1 MNEVVNV
8 KFAGLGGQGIL
19 TCTDI
24 LGRLVFDMGCDVK
37 KAEVHG
43 MSQRGGAIT
52 SDLRFGPRVLSP
64 MIPTGAADYLVVLS
78 EDQIEVNIHQLR
90 EGGIL
95 VKPSD
100 FDVEKLGNRKA
111 LNVALLGALSRHM
124 DLPMEKWLEAIRRH
138 FPERLVEVNEKAFML
153 GRSGQGM
160 VQTET
165 SS

>member
-1 MNEVVNV
+1 MDKIMNV

-24 LGRLVFDMGCDVK
+24 LGRVVFDLGNDVK

-52 SDLRFGPRVLSP
+52 SDLRFGEKVMSP
-64 MIPTGAADYLVVLS
+64 MIPAGMADYLVVLGD
-78 EDQIEVNIHQLR
+78 DQIDANKHFLK

-100 FDVEKLGNRKA
+100 FDASKLENKRT
-111 LNVALLGALSRHM
+111 LNVALLGALSKYM
-124 DLPMEKWLEAIRRH
+124 DFSVDQWLNAIH
-138 FPERLVEVNEKAFML
+138 QQLAERLHVVNERAFAL
-153 GRSGQGM
+153 GRGK
-160 VQTET
+160 
-165 SS
+165 

>member
-1 MNEVVNV
+1 MNEVTNV

-24 LGRLVFDMGCDVK
+24 LGRVVFDLGHDVK

-52 SDLRFGPRVLSP
+52 SDLRFGEKVMSP
-64 MIPTGAADYLVVLS
+64 MIPVGEADFLVVLG
-78 EDQIEVNIHQLR
+78 EDQIEINQHHLR
-90 EGGIL
+90 AGGIL

-100 FDVEKLGNRKA
+100 FDATKLENKRT

-124 DLPMEKWLEAIRRH
+124 DFSVDQWLGAVRQQL
-138 FPERLVEVNEKAFML
+138 PERLHAVNEKAFYL
-153 GRSGQGM
+153 GRGKS
-160 VQTET
+160 
-165 SS
+165 

>member
-1 MNEVVNV
+1 MSKVMNV

-24 LGRLVFDMGCDVK
+24 LGRVVFDMGNDVK

-52 SDLRFGPRVLSP
+52 SDLRYGEKIFSP
-64 MIPTGAADYLVVLS
+64 MIPVGAADYLVVLG
-78 EDQIEVNIHQLR
+78 EDQIEPNQHHLK

-100 FDVEKLGNRKA
+100 FDASKLENKRT

-124 DLPMEKWLEAIRRH
+124 EIAVEQWMDAIRQQ
-138 FPERLVEVNEKAFML
+138 FPERLFAVNEAAFML
-153 GRSGQGM
+153 GRGAAA
-160 VQTET
+160 
-165 SS
+165 

>member
-1 MNEVVNV
+1 MKKVTNV

-24 LGRLVFDMGCDVK
+24 LGRVVFDLGNDVK

-52 SDLRFGPRVLSP
+52 SDLRFGEKVMSP
-64 MIPTGAADYLVVLS
+64 MIPVGEADFLVVLG
-78 EDQIEVNIHQLR
+78 EDQIEVNQHHLKPD
-90 EGGIL
+90 GIL

-100 FDVEKLGNRKA
+100 FDATKLENKRT

-124 DLPMEKWLEAIRRH
+124 DFSVDQWLDAIH
-138 FPERLVEVNEKAFML
+138 QQLPERLHAVNEKAFAL
-153 GRSGQGM
+153 GRGK
-160 VQTET
+160 
-165 SS
+165 

>member
-1 MNEVVNV
+1 MGVINV

-24 LGRLVFDMGCDVK
+24 LGRLVFDLGYDVK

-52 SDLRFGPRVLSP
+52 SDLRFGEKVLSP
-64 MIPTGAADYLVVLS
+64 MIPEGSADFLVVLGD
-78 EDQIEVNIHQLR
+78 DQIEANKHHLK

-100 FDVEKLGNRKA
+100 FDAGKLSNKRT

-124 DLPMEKWLEAIRRH
+124 DFTLDQWMAAIRRQ
-138 FPERLVEVNEKAFML
+138 FPERLVEVNEKAFLL
-153 GRSGQGM
+153 GRGSD
-160 VQTET
+160 V
-165 SS
+165 

>member
-1 MNEVVNV
+1 MDSVTNV

-24 LGRLVFDMGCDVK
+24 LGRVVFDMGFDVK

-52 SDLRFGPRVLSP
+52 SDLRYGEKVLSP
-64 MIPTGAADYLVVLS
+64 MIPEGHADFLVVLS
-78 EDQIEVNIHQLR
+78 DDQIEVNKHHLK

-100 FDVEKLGNRKA
+100 FDAGQLSNKRT
-111 LNVALLGALSRHM
+111 LNVALLGALSKHM
-124 DLPMEKWLEAIRRH
+124 DFTVDQWMAAIRQQ
-138 FPERLVEVNEKAFML
+138 FPERLLEVNEKAFML
-153 GRSGQGM
+153 GRG
-160 VQTET
+160 EAA
-165 SS
+165 